1 MSTQK
6 DNSGALFVNDRKEKE
21 THPDY
26 KGNALVEG
34 VEYWLS
40 GWKNQTKDGKVYL
53 SIKLEPKDAASG
65 KPVTTFTTSG
75 SSNPNDPF

>member
-53 SIKLEPKDAASG
+53 SIKLEPKDSASG
-65 KPVTTFTTSG
+65 KPVTTFTTQG